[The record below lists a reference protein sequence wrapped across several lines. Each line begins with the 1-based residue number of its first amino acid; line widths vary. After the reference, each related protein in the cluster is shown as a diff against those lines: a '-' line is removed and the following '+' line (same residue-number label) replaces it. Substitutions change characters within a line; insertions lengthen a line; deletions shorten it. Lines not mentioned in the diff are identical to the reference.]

1 MRKFIYSLIVS
12 LISFSLLG
20 GVGTIEN
27 NPQYPPTRKKF
38 ATPVGFNYKKLHKK
52 HKRVKFWDRVLNR
65 NSCRGAI

>member
-1 MRKFIYSLIVS
+1 MRKFIYSFIVS

-20 GVGTIEN
+20 GVSTVEN

-52 HKRVKFWDRVLNR
+52 HKRARFFHRG
-65 NSCRGAI
+65 SCNGAK